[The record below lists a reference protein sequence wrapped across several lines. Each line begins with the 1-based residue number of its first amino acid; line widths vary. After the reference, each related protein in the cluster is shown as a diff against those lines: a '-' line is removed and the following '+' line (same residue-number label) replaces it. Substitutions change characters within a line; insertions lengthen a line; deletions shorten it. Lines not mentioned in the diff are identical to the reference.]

1 VRLILRRQIAGSD
14 GNLLKEIVVTPLL
27 TTPSLNGAF
36 RIGSLFSPIWLR
48 RLGQRIPARPLF
60 AALLCGIALVA
71 SVNLAQA
78 SDYQGCAIDRPCFN
92 GYRQAGNKVIFDFTG
107 VTGWDFY
114 NLRYAAAGGGEKQV
128 ENRSGHFTFNNI
140 KPRRIYTLKVQGC
153 RSRFLAPSV
162 CSPWVSQSVT
172 TR

>member
-1 VRLILRRQIAGSD
+1 
-14 GNLLKEIVVTPLL
+14 
-27 TTPSLNGAF
+27 
-36 RIGSLFSPIWLR
+36 LFC
-48 RLGQRIPARPLF
+48 A
-60 AALLCGIALVA
+60 IALVA
-71 SVNLAQA
+71 NVNLAQA

-92 GYRQAGNKVIFDFTG
+92 GYRQVGNKVVFDFTG

-114 NLRYAAAGGGEKQV
+114 NVRYAAVGGGEKQV
-128 ENRSGHFTFNNI
+128 ENRSGHFTFNNVR
-140 KPRRIYTLKVQGC
+140 PRRVYTLKVQGC